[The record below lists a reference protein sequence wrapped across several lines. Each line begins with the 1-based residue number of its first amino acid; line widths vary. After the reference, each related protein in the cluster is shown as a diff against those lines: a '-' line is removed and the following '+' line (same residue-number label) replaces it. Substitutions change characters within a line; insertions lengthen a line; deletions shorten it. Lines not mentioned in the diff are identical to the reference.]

1 MLKNVGLGCGFC
13 LFDGRGCRCFLWG
26 LLSSHRNV
34 DLICFTSPQ
43 FSYQSHSPDK
53 SDGINA
59 KATVVVYDAARFFRS
74 DGLRN

>member
-1 MLKNVGLGCGFC
+1 VLRNVGLGCGFC
-13 LFDGRGCRCFLWG
+13 LFDGRGCICFSRG

-43 FSYQSHSPDK
+43 SSCQSHSSDK

-59 KATVVVYDAARFFRS
+59 KATVVVYGAARFFRS